1 MFDATLE
8 SGSNFEV
15 KWIYKNNSA
24 EFMYSNNN
32 TRSFSHN
39 FTLYDTGDIDAS
51 VTVTNLVS
59 NQAFSFLFYGYY
71 RINGIFLKV
80 EEFYET
86 TDTVEVAVIVNS
98 SAKQPQ
104 GNVNLSLDI
113 GDNTV
118 IVTSLTTGVGT
129 LKPEYRTTKQYP
141 IQGNYTVIAN
151 LTSPLGSEVFSS
163 TVYVWDKLT
172 VNVSSEVEKKVYEN
186 ITFEFQNT
194 PNSNFLYILTYGDG
208 EIRQNNY
215 SDLFRPYD
223 FESWNKS
230 YNYPNDYNVTLYAW
244 NPVYSSFHSYMI
256 HVTQGLYMSSKYVF
270 CSSQMKIVH
279 IICYPLTSI
288 SFIFVCRPDN
298 KFYF

>member
-1 MFDATLE
+1 MFFEKNVEVEKNVVFVATLE

-24 EFMYSNNN
+24 EFMYLNNN
-32 TRSFSHN
+32 TRYFSHN
-39 FTLYDTGDIDAS
+39 FTLFDTGDIEAS

-59 NQAFSFLFYGYY
+59 NQTYSFLFHGYY

-80 EEFYET
+80 GEFYET
-86 TDTVEVAVIVNS
+86 TDTFEVAVIVNS
-98 SAKQPQ
+98 TAKQPQ
-104 GNVNLSLDI
+104 GNVNLNLDM
-113 GDNTV
+113 GDNEV
-118 IVTSLTTGVGT
+118 IDTNLTTGDGT
-129 LKPEYRTTKQYP
+129 LNSGYNTSKQYP
-141 IQGNYTVIAN
+141 IQGNYTIIAN

-172 VNVSSEVEKKVYEN
+172 VNVSSEVEKKVFEN

-194 PNSNFLYILTYGDG
+194 PSSNFLYILSYGDG
-208 EIRQNNY
+208 DIRQNNY

-230 YNYPNDYNVTLYAW
+230 YNYPNDYNVSLYAW

-256 HVTQGLYMSSKYVF
+256 HVTQGLYMS
-270 CSSQMKIVH
+270 
-279 IICYPLTSI
+279 
-288 SFIFVCRPDN
+288 
-298 KFYF
+298 

>member
-1 MFDATLE
+1 MFFEKNVEVEKNVVFDATLE

-24 EFMYSNNN
+24 EFMYLNNN
-32 TRSFSHN
+32 TRYFSHN
-39 FTLYDTGDIDAS
+39 FTLFDTGDIEAS

-59 NQAFSFLFYGYY
+59 NQTYSFLFHGYY

-80 EEFYET
+80 GEFYET
-86 TDTVEVAVIVNS
+86 TDTFEVAVIVNS
-98 SAKQPQ
+98 TAKQPQ
-104 GNVNLSLDI
+104 GNVNLNLDM
-113 GDNTV
+113 GDNEV
-118 IVTSLTTGVGT
+118 INTSLTTGDGT
-129 LKPEYRTTKQYP
+129 LNSGYSIAKQYP
-141 IQGNYTVIAN
+141 IQGNYTIIAN

-172 VNVSSEVEKKVYEN
+172 VNVSSEVEKKVFEN

-194 PNSNFLYILTYGDG
+194 PNSNFLYILSYGDG
-208 EIRQNNY
+208 DIRQNNY

-230 YNYPNDYNVTLYAW
+230 YNYPNDYNVSLYAW

-256 HVTQGLYMSSKYVF
+256 HVTQGLYMS
-270 CSSQMKIVH
+270 
-279 IICYPLTSI
+279 
-288 SFIFVCRPDN
+288 
-298 KFYF
+298 

>member
-1 MFDATLE
+1 MFFEKNVEVEKNVVFDATLE

-24 EFMYSNNN
+24 EFMYLNNN
-32 TRSFSHN
+32 TRYFSHN
-39 FTLYDTGDIDAS
+39 FTLFDTGDIETS

-59 NQAFSFLFYGYY
+59 NQTYSFLFHGYY

-80 EEFYET
+80 GEFYET
-86 TDTVEVAVIVNS
+86 TDTFEVAVIVNS
-98 SAKQPQ
+98 TAKQPQ
-104 GNVNLSLDI
+104 GNVNLNLDM
-113 GDNTV
+113 GDNKV
-118 IVTSLTTGVGT
+118 IDTNLTTDDGT
-129 LKPEYRTTKQYP
+129 LNSGYNTSKQYP
-141 IQGNYTVIAN
+141 IQGNYTIIAN

-172 VNVSSEVEKKVYEN
+172 VNVSSEVEKKVFEN

-194 PNSNFLYILTYGDG
+194 PNSNFLYILSYGDG
-208 EIRQNNY
+208 DIRQNNY

-230 YNYPNDYNVTLYAW
+230 YNYPNDYNVSLYAW

-256 HVTQGLYMSSKYVF
+256 HVTQGLYMS
-270 CSSQMKIVH
+270 
-279 IICYPLTSI
+279 
-288 SFIFVCRPDN
+288 
-298 KFYF
+298 

>member
-1 MFDATLE
+1 MFFEKNVEVEKNVVFDATLE

-24 EFMYSNNN
+24 EFMYLNNN
-32 TRSFSHN
+32 TRYFSHN
-39 FTLYDTGDIDAS
+39 FTLFDTGDIEAS

-59 NQAFSFLFYGYY
+59 NQTYSFLFHGYY

-80 EEFYET
+80 GEFYET
-86 TDTVEVAVIVNS
+86 TDIFEVAVIVNS
-98 SAKQPQ
+98 TAKQPQ
-104 GNVNLSLDI
+104 GNVNLNLDM
-113 GDNTV
+113 GDNKV
-118 IVTSLTTGVGT
+118 IDTNLTTGDGT
-129 LKPEYRTTKQYP
+129 LNSGYNTSKQYP
-141 IQGNYTVIAN
+141 IQGNYTIIAN

-172 VNVSSEVEKKVYEN
+172 VNVSSEMEKKVFEN

-194 PNSNFLYILTYGDG
+194 PNSNFLYILSYGDG
-208 EIRQNNY
+208 DIRQNNY

-230 YNYPNDYNVTLYAW
+230 YNYPNDYNVSLYAW

-256 HVTQGLYMSSKYVF
+256 HVTQGLYMS
-270 CSSQMKIVH
+270 
-279 IICYPLTSI
+279 
-288 SFIFVCRPDN
+288 
-298 KFYF
+298 

>member
-1 MFDATLE
+1 MFFEKNVEVEKNVVFDATLE

-24 EFMYSNNN
+24 EFMYLNNN
-32 TRSFSHN
+32 TRYFSHN
-39 FTLYDTGDIDAS
+39 FTLFDTGDIEAS

-59 NQAFSFLFYGYY
+59 NQTYSFLFHGYY

-80 EEFYET
+80 GEFYET
-86 TDTVEVAVIVNS
+86 TDIFEVAVIVNS
-98 SAKQPQ
+98 TAEQPQ
-104 GNVNLSLDI
+104 GNVNLNLDM
-113 GDNTV
+113 GDNEV
-118 IVTSLTTGVGT
+118 IDTNLTTGDGT
-129 LKPEYRTTKQYP
+129 LNSGYNTSKQYP
-141 IQGNYTVIAN
+141 IQGNYTIIAN

-172 VNVSSEVEKKVYEN
+172 VNVSSEVEKKVFEN

-194 PNSNFLYILTYGDG
+194 PNSNFLYILSYGDG
-208 EIRQNNY
+208 DIRQNNY

-230 YNYPNDYNVTLYAW
+230 YNYPNDYNVSLYAW

-256 HVTQGLYMSSKYVF
+256 HVTQGLYMS
-270 CSSQMKIVH
+270 
-279 IICYPLTSI
+279 
-288 SFIFVCRPDN
+288 
-298 KFYF
+298 